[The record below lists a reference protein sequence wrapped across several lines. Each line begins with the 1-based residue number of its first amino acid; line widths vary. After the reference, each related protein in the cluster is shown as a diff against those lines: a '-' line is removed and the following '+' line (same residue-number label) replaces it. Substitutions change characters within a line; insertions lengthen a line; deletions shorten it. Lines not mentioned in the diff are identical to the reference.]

1 LKGFAMNLRIL
12 AALAASIA
20 LAGCASLLAPPPRA
34 FAPDEIISM
43 STKAGATPASVVTAL
58 KNNGAYYALPASELA
73 RMSKAGVSDEV
84 LNYLQAS
91 QLEATRQA
99 ALQQARLESPFWY
112 GHFYGPRTCW
122 RSGRGWV
129 TCF

>member
-1 LKGFAMNLRIL
+1 MNLRIL
-12 AALAASIA
+12 AAFAATLA
-20 LAGCASLLAPPPRA
+20 LAGCASLNAPPPRT

-43 STKAGATPASVVTAL
+43 STAAGATPTSVITAL
-58 KNNGAYYALPASELA
+58 KDSRAYYALPASELA

-91 QLEATRQA
+91 QIEATRLA
-99 ALQQARLESPFWY
+99 TLQQARLDSLFWY

>member
-1 LKGFAMNLRIL
+1 MNLRIL
-12 AALAASIA
+12 AGFAAALA
-20 LAGCASLLAPPPRA
+20 LAGCASLNAPPPRA
-34 FAPDEIISM
+34 FAPDEIIAM
-43 STKAGATPASVVTAL
+43 STKAGATPAAVVASL
-58 KNNGAYYALPASELA
+58 KESRAYYALPASELA

-84 LNYLQAS
+84 VNHLQAS
-91 QLEATRQA
+91 QLEATRLA
-99 ALQQARLESPFWY
+99 ALQQARLDSVFWY

>member
-1 LKGFAMNLRIL
+1 MNLRIL
-12 AALAASIA
+12 TALVVAAV
-20 LAGCASLLAPPPRA
+20 LAGCASLNVPPPRA

-43 STKAGATPASVVTAL
+43 STKSGATPASVLAAL
-58 KNNGAYYALPASELA
+58 RENRAYYSLPASELA

-84 LNYLQAS
+84 VNYLQAS
-91 QLEATRQA
+91 QLEATRLA
-99 ALQQARLESPFWY
+99 ALQQARLETPFWY

-122 RSGRGWV
+122 RSTRGWV